1 MCRCRCRCRCRC
13 CCRCRFR
20 CPPCQSVVFVCLREN
35 FHFRSGANNKNASR
49 TFAKVWLDFCT
60 GALNIYLVKV
70 VVGGNNISI
79 EKAKDLVGGSE
90 KARVWVIEAG
100 HHPIRPSTWGDITRF
115 ENYQENELAH
125 LKKKT
130 MHVVLPS
137 GYSWISNVWHTENTY
152 FCSWNVLNIFE
163 ITCPWKFRVTYI
175 WSDISENHS
184 FEESCP
190 SKISLAIS
198 ETNSLVWSKIK
209 FDICVRHSISGRGQ
223 IKQKLFCRK
232 ETKWTLAPSSA
243 GLSAMLSGLWDIL
256 SKIIKHQRRYGISQ

>member
-1 MCRCRCRCRCRC
+1 MCRCRCRC

-35 FHFRSGANNKNASR
+35 FHFRSGGNNRKCIQNICKGLTGFLHRSFKHLSGESGCWRKQHFYRKGKRFGGRVRKGESMSHRGWAPPHPPVHLR
-49 TFAKVWLDFCT
+49 GHYKVWKLP
-60 GALNIYLVKV
+60 GKWI
-70 VVGGNNISI
+70 
-79 EKAKDLVGGSE
+79 GS
-90 KARVWVIEAG
+90 
-100 HHPIRPSTWGDITRF
+100 F
-115 ENYQENELAH
+115 EE
-125 LKKKT
+125 KT